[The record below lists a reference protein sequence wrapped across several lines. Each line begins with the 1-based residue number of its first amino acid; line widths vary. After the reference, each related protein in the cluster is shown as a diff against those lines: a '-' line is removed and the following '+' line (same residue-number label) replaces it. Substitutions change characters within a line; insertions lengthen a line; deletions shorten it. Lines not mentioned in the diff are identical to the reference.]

1 SKFFMKQR
9 AIYFGKRLIK
19 SDLVSGSFYLFIGS
33 MIGSLILFVLNLFFA
48 RSLSAVDY
56 GIYASLLSLL
66 TLGMVPSSSLSPAIV
81 KFAADYF
88 SKDNISGAKA
98 FYFKALK
105 FLTLCAVI
113 FLLIFLIFS
122 GTISNFLKINDIS
135 VVIILGVTIAVTY
148 LTIVNQAYLQSLL
161 KFKFISFNSTFNP
174 VVRAVIGAGL
184 ILLGFRVFGAVSGLL
199 AATVFSFILTF
210 FPLRFMFKALKQ
222 ESENIAIG
230 KIVSFALPAFIA
242 IFALSS
248 FISTD
253 VLLVKHFFSPQDAGL
268 YGGLSLVGKVIFYFT
283 GVVPGVMFPLLIK
296 RHAKGE
302 PFNNLFYLALALV
315 LLPSIAITFFYF
327 IFPSLS
333 ISFFLGYR
341 YLSIAPFLG
350 LFGVYITV
358 FSVSNLCVNFFLS
371 LNKTKIYVPVLV
383 ASIVQ
388 ILLIFF
394 FHTSFYQVIGISLIT
409 LSALL
414 IVLIVYYLIEF
425 ASFEGIV
432 DAVATAN
439 NPKD

>member
-1 SKFFMKQR
+1 MKQR

>member
-1 SKFFMKQR
+1 MKQR

-19 SDLVSGSFYLFIGS
+19 SDLVSGSFYLFVGS
-33 MIGSLILFVLNLFFA
+33 MIGSAIAFILNLYFA
-48 RSLSAVDY
+48 RSLSAIDY

-66 TLGMVPSSSLSPAIV
+66 TLGMVPSQSLSPAIV

-88 SKDNISGAKA
+88 SVNDINSARA

-105 FLTLCAVI
+105 FLTICAAVFFI
-113 FLLIFLIFS
+113 IFLIFS
-122 GTISNFLKINDIS
+122 GAIGSFLKINDIS
-135 VVIILGVTIAVTY
+135 VVIILGITIAVTY

-174 VVRAVIGAGL
+174 VIRAVVGAGL
-184 ILLGFRVFGAVSGLL
+184 VLLGFRVFGAVSGLL
-199 AATVFSFILTF
+199 AATICTFILTF
-210 FPLRFMFKALKQ
+210 FPLQFMFKALKQ
-222 ESENIAIG
+222 EGKNISVG
-230 KIVSFALPAFIA
+230 KITSFALPAFIA
-242 IFALSS
+242 IFSLSS
-248 FISTD
+248 FISMD
-253 VLLVKHFFSPQDAGL
+253 VILVKHFFSPQDAGL

-302 PFNNLFYLALALV
+302 AFNNLFYLALALV

-327 IFPSLS
+327 LFPSLS
-333 ISFFLGYR
+333 INIFLGYR

-350 LFGVYITV
+350 LFGIYITV